1 MHKIQ
6 QKILSLAENK
16 NLAGLTL
23 RQIGELIS
31 EKGSPQKIK
40 HHLSKLIEAGLL
52 LTSVDGNK
60 IIKTKAGINKKN
72 GLISLPILG
81 DANCG
86 QALSFADNAPV
97 SEFVKVSA
105 GIIGHSLIKRIK
117 DIFVLR
123 AVGDSMNRAEVSVNR
138 KSIENG
144 DLVLVDK
151 NYKNAGDGDYVV
163 SIIDDCANIKK
174 LFIDK
179 RNKQVV
185 LLSESSHDYPPIYI
199 HENDYNIDNL
209 INGLVVDVFKKPD
222 ELADFMQAG
231 ADDTHK
237 QLKPLSKK
245 EYDYY
250 MNL

>member
-6 QKILSLAENK
+6 QKILGLAENK

-40 HHLSKLIEAGLL
+40 HHLNKLIEAGLL
-52 LTSVDGNK
+52 LVSADGNK

-86 QALSFADNAPV
+86 QALSFADDAPV
-97 SEFVKVSA
+97 SEFVKVSV
-105 GIIGHSLIKRIK
+105 GIIGHSLMKRIK

-123 AVGDSMNRAEVSVNR
+123 AVGDSMNKAIING
-138 KSIENG
+138 KNIEEG
-144 DLVLVDK
+144 DLVLIDK
-151 NYKNAGDGDYVV
+151 NYKNAGSGDYVV

-174 LFIDK
+174 IFVDK
-179 RNKQVV
+179 QNKRVV

-199 HENDYNIDNL
+199 HEDDYNINNL
-209 INGLVVDVFKKPD
+209 INGLVVDVLKKPD

-250 MNL
+250 INL